1 MSTPIS
7 YENTFQVYLM
17 VDENLL
23 LVILYYFTGESWDVD
38 TSIALPC
45 DVEIVGLELWEFLE
59 EFNQRNVVILGNT

>member
-7 YENTFQVYLM
+7 YENALQIYLM
-17 VDENLL
+17 VDGSLL
-23 LVILYYFTGESWDVD
+23 LVILYYFAGEPWDVD

>member
-7 YENTFQVYLM
+7 YENTLQVYLM

-38 TSIALPC
+38 AGIALPC

-59 EFNQRNVVILGNT
+59 ELDQRNVVILGHT